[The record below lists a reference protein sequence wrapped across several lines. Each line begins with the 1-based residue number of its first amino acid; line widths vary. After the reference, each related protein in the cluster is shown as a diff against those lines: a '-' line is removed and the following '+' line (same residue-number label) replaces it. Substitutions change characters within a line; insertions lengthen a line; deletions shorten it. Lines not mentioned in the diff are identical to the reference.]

1 MLTDEAIASYKSLP
15 HLSYQKR
22 KYIIENVKYVS
33 KVIPQTTLDYTNN
46 LKKLNQTLLFTE
58 MIGRQGIKKI
68 RGNVIKT
75 LKAWSGKL
83 LEPKYT
89 KIYLHLLL
97 KMKFLK
103 WEPHQIFEKQN

>member
-1 MLTDEAIASYKSLP
+1 
-15 HLSYQKR
+15 
-22 KYIIENVKYVS
+22 
-33 KVIPQTTLDYTNN
+33 
-46 LKKLNQTLLFTE
+46 

-89 KIYLHLLL
+89 KNISSSIIKDEIF
-97 KMKFLK
+97 KM
-103 WEPHQIFEKQN
+103 EPHQIFEKQN